1 MISHSYVWLP
11 EGNHLNP
18 NTSLRDKQ
26 VSTQTI
32 DWQFIRISAQMGLET
47 AQGRGTPQMVQK
59 MSYSTTNHGSWG
71 VFNIREKGL
80 NISEIGYIYV
90 LNLVLHS
97 TLYLVYGKTL
107 RNKYVWK

>member
-1 MISHSYVWLP
+1 
-11 EGNHLNP
+11 
-18 NTSLRDKQ
+18 
-26 VSTQTI
+26 
-32 DWQFIRISAQMGLET
+32 MGLET

-107 RNKYVWK
+107 RNKYV